1 MLYLYQEV
9 GKYKTNDNGLTSPL
23 AERNGFRITAIFS
36 DIGGSIPQFSII
48 EKKIYIISGYPL
60 DIEKTL

>member
-48 EKKIYIISGYPL
+48 EKKNLHYIGIPP
-60 DIEKTL
+60 